1 MLLEQVHGVHDSGIV
16 ALAAAGIV
24 CLRGALDGQ
33 HKGNVAQAHHFFAE
47 GLVDQG
53 GVGVD
58 GKLHII
64 VLFGQLQDVLLAH
77 QRLAAGQHVQVH
89 AQLLALSDDLV
100 HILKAEVVLVA
111 VLTGPAAHAV
121 HVAGRGGVKQDQPGN
136 VALVLHAVLADGLGA
151 PEESLIAQVQGHGAG
166 NIGVG
171 LVQHT
176 VDQLGPLAVRVAQG
190 LFGALVSLIAEGASV
205 KLLCQIHDLT
215 HGLFRILICMRKHH
229 VHHLANGGALHLMG
243 QILKRSVHK
252 SFSSKQILLKSSF
265 ILWMYGTTF
274 RRKVP

>member
-1 MLLEQVHGVHDSGIV
+1 MHI
-16 ALAAAGIV
+16 AG
-24 CLRGALDGQ
+24 
-33 HKGNVAQAHHFFAE
+33 
-47 GLVDQG
+47 G
-53 GVGVD
+53 G
-58 GKLHII
+58 
-64 VLFGQLQDVLLAH
+64 
-77 QRLAAGQHVQVH
+77 R
-89 AQLLALSDDLV
+89 
-100 HILKAEVVLVA
+100 
-111 VLTGPAAHAV
+111 
-121 HVAGRGGVKQDQPGN
+121 VKQDQPRD
-136 VALVLHAVLADGLGA
+136 VALVFDTVFPDGLGA
-151 PEESLIAQVQGHGAG
+151 PEKGLVAQVQGSSTGHM
-166 NIGVG
+166 GVG

-190 LFGALVSLIAEGASV
+190 LFGALVSLIAEGAAV